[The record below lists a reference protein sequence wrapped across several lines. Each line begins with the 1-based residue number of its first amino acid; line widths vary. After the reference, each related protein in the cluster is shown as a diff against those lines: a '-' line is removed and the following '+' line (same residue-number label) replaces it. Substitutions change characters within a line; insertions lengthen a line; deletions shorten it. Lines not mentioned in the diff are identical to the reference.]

1 MPMAEPVTATTG
13 KNWAAIILGAV
24 IAIIGLVLAIG
35 GVWLAALGGSLYYVI
50 TGVAMMIAGWLLFRQ
65 QLLGGWLYIAIVTHC
80 HLGILGSGSERMGAC
95 APCHCPPGAAHRCVA
110 CNAVFDSRG

>member
-1 MPMAEPVTATTG
+1 MSGPGPATTG
-13 KNWAAIILGAV
+13 KNWGAIFLGAV

-65 QLLGGWLYIAIVTHC
+65 QLLGGCLYIAIVALTV
-80 HLGILGSGSERMGAC
+80 IWAFWEVGANGW
-95 APCHCPPGAAHRCVA
+95 ALVPREIGRAHV
-110 CNAVFDSRG
+110 

>member
-65 QLLGGWLYIAIVTHC
+65 QLLGGRSEEHTSELQSLMRISYAVLCLKKKTTKSINKQPEKYIIDMTK
-80 HLGILGSGSERMGAC
+80 
-95 APCHCPPGAAHRCVA
+95 
-110 CNAVFDSRG
+110 N

>member
-65 QLLGGWLYIAIVTHC
+65 QLLGGWLYIAIVR
-80 HLGILGSGSERMGAC
+80 SEERRVGKE
-95 APCHCPPGAAHRCVA
+95 CVST
-110 CNAVFDSRG
+110 CRSRWSQYH

>member
-1 MPMAEPVTATTG
+1 MMPMAWPVTVTTG

-35 GVWLAALGGSLYYVI
+35 GVLSAALGGSLYYVI

-65 QLLGGWLYIAIVTHC
+65 QLLGGWLYIAIVPLTV
-80 HLGILGSGSERMGAC
+80 IWAFWEAGAKGW
-95 APCHCPPGAAHRCVA
+95 ALVPQIG
-110 CNAVFDSRG
+110 